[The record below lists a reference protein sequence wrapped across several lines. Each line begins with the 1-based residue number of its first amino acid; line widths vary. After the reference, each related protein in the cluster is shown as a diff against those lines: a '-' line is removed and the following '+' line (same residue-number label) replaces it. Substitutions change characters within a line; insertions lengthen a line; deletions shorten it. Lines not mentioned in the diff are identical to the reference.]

1 MYSITFSIMDR
12 KQKYFF
18 RRAASF
24 AEVALGGGD
33 KVSTIQIL
41 RTGSWNHPV
50 YGQFAVNI
58 IDLEDFVRNFRENV
72 RGVKLCVDVN
82 HEGEHRA
89 IGWFTDVYRDGEALF
104 AVIDWTDE
112 GVELITSKQYR
123 YFSPELYFS
132 FRDEETSQEIK
143 NVLIGGGITNRPFF
157 KGMQALQMSEPEN
170 AIAGEARK
178 TFYFYNSDSMKKQFS
193 EIVAAFS
200 SLTKVNAAQLDEARL
215 AFSEL
220 DSKEQDKAFSDM
232 SSIEKK
238 FSEDAPAEEAP
249 ADAAP
254 ATPPAD
260 EVTPPADA
268 PTDAAP
274 ADEPPADAVTPQ
286 ADAVQASETAKTA
299 EAALF
304 AETGLSLVQIKEMQR
319 QFSDMESKQYK
330 ADLEKQVSTF
340 CFSEANKAGTLLP
353 KAKNT
358 VVEFAAKIPKNL
370 VAEFFEIIK
379 SQNFVGKVVEF
390 GEKGKSGEAAVFS
403 VPSET
408 PAGVERESFVLAT
421 IAKQFSEAK
430 GIDLGAATLEAH
442 KYIQA
447 NKIQ

>member
-1 MYSITFSIMDR
+1 
-12 KQKYFF
+12 
-18 RRAASF
+18 
-24 AEVALGGGD
+24 
-33 KVSTIQIL
+33 
-41 RTGSWNHPV
+41 
-50 YGQFAVNI
+50 VNI

-157 KGMQALQMSEPEN
+157 KGMQALQMSEPEDV
-170 AIAGEARK
+170 IVGEARK

-193 EIVAAFS
+193 EIVASFS

-220 DSKEQDKAFSDM
+220 DSKEQDKAFSEM
-232 SSIEKK
+232 SAIEKK

-249 ADAAP
+249 PAAADVDVPPAAEDTPPAADPATPPAAADEPPAADP

-260 EVTPPADA
+260 P
-268 PTDAAP
+268 
-274 ADEPPADAVTPQ
+274 
-286 ADAVQASETAKTA
+286 VQASESAKTA

-304 AETGLSLVQIKEMQR
+304 AETGMSLVQIKEMQR

-390 GEKGKSGEAAVFS
+390 GEKGKSGEAAVVS